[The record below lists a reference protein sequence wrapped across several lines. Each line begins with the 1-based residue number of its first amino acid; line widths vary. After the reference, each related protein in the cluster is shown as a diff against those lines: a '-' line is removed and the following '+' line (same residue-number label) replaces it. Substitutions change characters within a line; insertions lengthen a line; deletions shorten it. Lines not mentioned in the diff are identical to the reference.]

1 MNAESIRP
9 SPTISTEESHPLSLP
24 LFLSSS
30 SSSLKPL
37 RERNRT
43 NLKRRINLSRSQVFS
58 NDFENE
64 DNLSTSNNINK
75 TTIITTNSQPPSTPT
90 THTHT
95 ELYSN
100 TISPTTPSPI
110 HSTVTCS
117 QVWERLASNEEH
129 QNSTSSKP
137 NITPTTSTSS
147 LPTHISFS
155 YDPSDNDD
163 EGEDIS
169 HDDKDDFQYVPVS
182 SQSKLVQFQF
192 LAFARQQQLDL
203 NSDDEEKDNT
213 IINQNMQEDDE
224 DDEKEQEEED
234 DVEQENRVSKKR
246 KRSISTTNV
255 LDDVPALSTTSND
268 TVASSS
274 ISKQPCTKKPKIK
287 DPNAN
292 FQRLNMRKK
301 HFSHAK
307 KHQLAKHKRN
317 AFYRRMRHAGG
328 NK

>member
-1 MNAESIRP
+1 MNADSIRP
-9 SPTISTEESHPLSLP
+9 SPSVSTEESHPLSLP

-30 SSSLKPL
+30 SSSLRPL

-64 DNLSTSNNINK
+64 DNISTTNNINK

-95 ELYSN
+95 ELYSK

-110 HSTVTCS
+110 HTTVTCS

-137 NITPTTSTSS
+137 NITPTISTSS

-163 EGEDIS
+163 EGDDIPQ
-169 HDDKDDFQYVPVS
+169 DNKDDFHYVPVS

-192 LAFARQQQLDL
+192 LTFARQQQLNL
-203 NSDDEEKDNT
+203 HSDDEEKDDT
-213 IINQNMQEDDE
+213 IIGPNMPED
-224 DDEKEQEEED
+224 DDEKEQEEEEI
-234 DVEQENRVSKKR
+234 EQENRVSKKR
-246 KRSISTTNV
+246 KRSISTTNS
-255 LDDVPALSTTSND
+255 LDDIPALPTTSND
-268 TVASSS
+268 TIASSS
-274 ISKQPCTKKPKIK
+274 ISKQPCTKKPRIK

-307 KHQLAKHKRN
+307 KHQVAKHKRN

>member
-1 MNAESIRP
+1 MNADSIRP
-9 SPTISTEESHPLSLP
+9 SPSVSTEESHPLSLP

-30 SSSLKPL
+30 SSSLRPL

-64 DNLSTSNNINK
+64 DNISTTNNINK

-95 ELYSN
+95 ELYSK

-110 HSTVTCS
+110 HTTVTCS

-137 NITPTTSTSS
+137 NIIPTTSTSS

-163 EGEDIS
+163 EGDDIPQ
-169 HDDKDDFQYVPVS
+169 DNKDDFHYVPVS

-192 LAFARQQQLDL
+192 LTFARQQQLNL
-203 NSDDEEKDNT
+203 HSDDEEKDDT
-213 IINQNMQEDDE
+213 IIGPNTPED
-224 DDEKEQEEED
+224 DDEKEQEEEEI
-234 DVEQENRVSKKR
+234 EQENRVSKKR
-246 KRSISTTNV
+246 KRSISTTNS
-255 LDDVPALSTTSND
+255 LDDIPALPTTSND
-268 TVASSS
+268 TIASSS
-274 ISKQPCTKKPKIK
+274 ISKQPCTKKPRIK